1 MPEKRASGPAIEMH
15 STSHLEKEALE
26 KVLKGSMDK
35 TNKEV
40 EDLLAFV
47 RSRNHFKALTGH
59 NTLSSS
65 TVPNE

>member
-1 MPEKRASGPAIEMH
+1 MH
-15 STSHLEKEALE
+15 SMSHLEKEALE